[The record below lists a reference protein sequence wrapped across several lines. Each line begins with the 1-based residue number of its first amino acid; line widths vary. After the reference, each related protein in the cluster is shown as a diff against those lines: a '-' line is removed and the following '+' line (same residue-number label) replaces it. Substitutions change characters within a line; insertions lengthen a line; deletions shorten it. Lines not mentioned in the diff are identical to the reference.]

1 MALFIFFIFSGKPL
15 PSRSLFDS
23 YQNHLVSHPTENED
37 FGLLGD
43 SEADTIQLENVP
55 GGPIETEDPRT
66 VGPKKP
72 GRKRKEP
79 VEQQQEEVVSP
90 PVKRSNRLRG
100 QEQAQKENVP
110 PTEPPLTPAAPAA
123 QTAEEAVF
131 GGPAS
136 VAAPADPQT
145 PHHQPSVSGGL
156 ENLGYDQHNPNE
168 MTNFGYTGEG
178 APTPGAVS
186 MGGATPYR

>member
-1 MALFIFFIFSGKPL
+1 M
-15 PSRSLFDS
+15 
-23 YQNHLVSHPTENED
+23 SHPTENED

-79 VEQQQEEVVSP
+79 AEQQQQQEQEEVVSP

-131 GGPAS
+131 GSGPAS
-136 VAAPADPQT
+136 VAPPADPQT